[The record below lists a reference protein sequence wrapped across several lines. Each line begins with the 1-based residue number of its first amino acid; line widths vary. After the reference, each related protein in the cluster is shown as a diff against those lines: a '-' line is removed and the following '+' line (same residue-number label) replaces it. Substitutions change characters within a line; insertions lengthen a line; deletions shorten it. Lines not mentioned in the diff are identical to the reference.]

1 VQPFRT
7 KKFALSSLLEFSTID
22 PQKVFKKIRWPR
34 WGHLR
39 AAITSDTLTQSHF
52 ARLSRIKRVLKRGA
66 VAAGDPDVLF
76 DDDGSGSKTGL
87 DGRFFVHDF
96 ILSFDLATSLFSPD
110 LPTSLS

>member
-1 VQPFRT
+1 MQPFGT

-22 PQKVFKKIRWPR
+22 PQKVFKKIRW
-34 WGHLR
+34 GQLR

-52 ARLSRIKRVLKRGA
+52 ARLSRIKRVIKRGA
-66 VAAGDPDVLF
+66 VAPGDPDVLF

-96 ILSFDLATSLFSPD
+96 IFSFDLATSLFSPD